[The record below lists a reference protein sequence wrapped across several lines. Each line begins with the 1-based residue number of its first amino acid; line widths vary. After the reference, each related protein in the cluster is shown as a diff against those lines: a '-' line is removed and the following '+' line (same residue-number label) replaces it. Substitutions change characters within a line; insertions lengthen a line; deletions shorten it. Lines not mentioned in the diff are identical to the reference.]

1 MSQNNR
7 LQFSVEESIYFKN
20 GQEVSELL
28 SISLDPDILVQEV
41 NDYVSI
47 RGSLELTGE
56 YNINQEELMGESSSY
71 ASYRQADEVKVRED
85 GTAELLHQ
93 FPVDITI
100 PKNKI
105 SHLNDV
111 FVFIDAFDYQLTE
124 SRLLTIQADLA
135 IEGLLDEEAPQVPV
149 EEPYEFVQ
157 RAEEDYGDVTY
168 EFQVQPEHEEL
179 EVLQSE
185 HREEHEGYEAEPV
198 LQSDRHEEHE
208 RDEAEPVLQSDRHEE
223 HERYEAE
230 PVLQSDH
237 YEEHE
242 GYKAEPV
249 LQSDHY
255 EEHAEYEAEPVLRS
269 DARSELDDE
278 EELDIEPVNVE
289 ETEEAEEASVS
300 VETEESEEQ
309 EEVAIGYRSL
319 PEAQVLEPP
328 FFEPPKLLEEEERQD
343 VFFEVEVRKDPE
355 VAVEEEEVT
364 EYPAFEPPAYHVES
378 MQEEQDDANQIE
390 RLYAREAPQVNE
402 ASKEPEG
409 SDSDVRETS
418 GSENSLYLTKLF
430 AKQEEEDFS
439 RMKICIV
446 QQEDTVDRIC
456 ERYQLNVQQ
465 LLRMNSLSADAE
477 LEEGQILYIPEYQK
491 SNA

>member
-7 LQFSVEESIYFKN
+7 LQFSVEESIYFKS

-56 YNINQEELMGESSSY
+56 YNINQEELLGELSSY
-71 ASYRQADEVKVRED
+71 ASYREADEVKVRED

-124 SRLLTIQADLA
+124 NRLLTIQADLA
-135 IEGLLDEEAPQVPV
+135 IEGLLDEETPQAPV
-149 EEPYEFVQ
+149 EEPYEFVH
-157 RAEEDYGDVTY
+157 RSEEEYGDVTY
-168 EFQVQPEHEEL
+168 DYQLQPEDEEQEEL
-179 EVLQSE
+179 QDYEREIDEDQAVLQ
-185 HREEHEGYEAEPV
+185 HDTRA
-198 LQSDRHEEHE
+198 
-208 RDEAEPVLQSDRHEE
+208 
-223 HERYEAE
+223 
-230 PVLQSDH
+230 
-237 YEEHE
+237 
-242 GYKAEPV
+242 
-249 LQSDHY
+249 
-255 EEHAEYEAEPVLRS
+255 
-269 DARSELDDE
+269 E
-278 EELDIEPVNVE
+278 EEKQEEEIEIELVSREE
-289 ETEEAEEASVS
+289 ETEEL
-300 VETEESEEQ
+300 EESESQ
-309 EEVAIGYRSL
+309 EEVALGYRSL
-319 PEAQVLEPP
+319 PEAQVQEPP
-328 FFEPPKLLEEEERQD
+328 FFEPPKLLEEEKRED
-343 VFFEVEVRKDPE
+343 TFFEVEVRKDPE
-355 VAVEEEEVT
+355 AAEELEETVQP
-364 EYPAFEPPAYHVES
+364 YPVFESPAYHVE
-378 MQEEQDDANQIE
+378 EEQEAQDDTYQLG
-390 RLYAREAPQVNE
+390 RLYEREAPKVYESAQE
-402 ASKEPEG
+402 EEEFEE
-409 SDSDVRETS
+409 DVRETS

-446 QQEDTVDRIC
+446 QQEDTVDHIC

-465 LLRMNSLSADAE
+465 LLRTNSLSVDAE

>member
-7 LQFSVEESIYFKN
+7 LQFSVEESIYFKS

-56 YNINQEELMGESSSY
+56 YNINQEELLGELSSY
-71 ASYRQADEVKVRED
+71 ASYREADEVKVRED

-124 SRLLTIQADLA
+124 NRLLTIQADLA
-135 IEGLLDEEAPQVPV
+135 IEGLLDEKMPQAPVEV
-149 EEPYEFVQ
+149 EEPYEFVH
-157 RAEEDYGDVTY
+157 RPEEEYGDVTY
-168 EFQVQPEHEEL
+168 NYQLQPEHEEQEEL
-179 EVLQSE
+179 QGNEREVYEEQAVLQHDTRAE
-185 HREEHEGYEAEPV
+185 QEEQEEEREEEIEI
-198 LQSDRHEEHE
+198 
-208 RDEAEPVLQSDRHEE
+208 
-223 HERYEAE
+223 
-230 PVLQSDH
+230 
-237 YEEHE
+237 
-242 GYKAEPV
+242 
-249 LQSDHY
+249 
-255 EEHAEYEAEPVLRS
+255 
-269 DARSELDDE
+269 ELVSRE
-278 EELDIEPVNVE
+278 EEG
-289 ETEEAEEASVS
+289 ETEEL
-300 VETEESEEQ
+300 EESEELEETESQ
-309 EEVAIGYRSL
+309 EEVALGYRSL
-319 PEAQVLEPP
+319 PEAQVQEPP
-328 FFEPPKLLEEEERQD
+328 FFEPPKLLEEEKRED
-343 VFFEVEVRKDPE
+343 TFFEVEVRKDPE
-355 VAVEEEEVT
+355 AAEELEETVQPYPIFESPTYHVEEE
-364 EYPAFEPPAYHVES
+364 
-378 MQEEQDDANQIE
+378 QEEQEQDDTNQLG
-390 RLYAREAPQVNE
+390 RLYEREAPKVYESAQE
-402 ASKEPEG
+402 EEEPEY
-409 SDSDVRETS
+409 DERETS

-446 QQEDTVDRIC
+446 QQEDTVDLIC

-465 LLRMNSLSADAE
+465 LLRTNSLSVDAE

>member
-135 IEGLLDEEAPQVPV
+135 IEGLLDEGTPESLV
-149 EEPYEFVQ
+149 EEPYEFVH
-157 RAEEDYGDVTY
+157 RAEEEYGDVTY
-168 EFQVQPEHEEL
+168 EYQA
-179 EVLQSE
+179 QSE
-185 HREEHEGYEAEPV
+185 YEEQEMLPREEHEENAEQHAALQHEARTE
-198 LQSDRHEEHE
+198 QEE
-208 RDEAEPVLQSDRHEE
+208 DEI
-223 HERYEAE
+223 
-230 PVLQSDH
+230 
-237 YEEHE
+237 
-242 GYKAEPV
+242 
-249 LQSDHY
+249 
-255 EEHAEYEAEPVLRS
+255 
-269 DARSELDDE
+269 
-278 EELDIEPVNVE
+278 DIETVMV
-289 ETEEAEEASVS
+289 EEAEE
-300 VETEESEEQ
+300 EEGNEE
-309 EEVAIGYRSL
+309 EEAVALGYRSF
-319 PEAQVLEPP
+319 PEAQVQEPP
-328 FFEPPKLLEEEERQD
+328 FFDPPKLLEEEERD
-343 VFFEVEVRKDPE
+343 ETFFEVEVRKDPE
-355 VAVEEEEVT
+355 AESKEEEEAPA
-364 EYPAFEPPAYHVES
+364 YPAFESPAYQMEQT
-378 MQEEQDDANQIE
+378 QEERDDSYQFE
-390 RLYAREAPQVNE
+390 RLYEREAPKVYESAQE
-402 ASKEPEG
+402 AEEFEH
-409 SDSDVRETS
+409 DQREAS

-446 QQEDTVDRIC
+446 QQEDTIDRIC

-465 LLRMNSLSADAE
+465 LLRTNSLSVDAE

>member
-135 IEGLLDEEAPQVPV
+135 IEGLLDEGTPEPLVG
-149 EEPYEFVQ
+149 EPYEFVH
-157 RAEEDYGDVTY
+157 RAEEEYGDVTY
-168 EFQVQPEHEEL
+168 EYQA
-179 EVLQSE
+179 QSE
-185 HREEHEGYEAEPV
+185 
-198 LQSDRHEEHE
+198 
-208 RDEAEPVLQSDRHEE
+208 
-223 HERYEAE
+223 
-230 PVLQSDH
+230 

-242 GYKAEPV
+242 ENAEQQAA
-249 LQSDHY
+249 LQH
-255 EEHAEYEAEPVLRS
+255 EAR
-269 DARSELDDE
+269 
-278 EELDIEPVNVE
+278 
-289 ETEEAEEASVS
+289 T
-300 VETEESEEQ
+300 EQ
-309 EEVAIGYRSL
+309 EEDEIDIKTVMVEEEEEEYEEEEAVALGYRSF
-319 PEAQVLEPP
+319 PEAQVQEPP
-328 FFEPPKLLEEEERQD
+328 FFDPPKLLEEEERD
-343 VFFEVEVRKDPE
+343 DTFFEVEVRKDPDAE
-355 VAVEEEEVT
+355 SKEEEEPPA
-364 EYPAFEPPAYHVES
+364 YPAFESPAYQMEQT
-378 MQEEQDDANQIE
+378 QEERDDSYQFE
-390 RLYAREAPQVNE
+390 RLYEREAPKVYESAQE
-402 ASKEPEG
+402 AEEFEH
-409 SDSDVRETS
+409 DQREAS

-465 LLRMNSLSADAE
+465 LLRTNSLSVDAE

>member
-7 LQFSVEESIYFKN
+7 LQFSVEESIYFKS

-56 YNINQEELMGESSSY
+56 YNINQEELLGELSSY
-71 ASYRQADEVKVRED
+71 ASYREADEVKVRED

-124 SRLLTIQADLA
+124 NRLLTIQADLA
-135 IEGLLDEEAPQVPV
+135 IEGLLDEELPQAPV
-149 EEPYEFVQ
+149 EEPYEFVH
-157 RAEEDYGDVTY
+157 RPEEEYGDVTY
-168 EFQVQPEHEEL
+168 DYQLQPEHEEQEDL
-179 EVLQSE
+179 QDNEREIYDDQAVLQHETRAEQEEQEEEIEIELVS
-185 HREEHEGYEAEPV
+185 REEEGET
-198 LQSDRHEEHE
+198 
-208 RDEAEPVLQSDRHEE
+208 
-223 HERYEAE
+223 
-230 PVLQSDH
+230 
-237 YEEHE
+237 
-242 GYKAEPV
+242 
-249 LQSDHY
+249 
-255 EEHAEYEAEPVLRS
+255 
-269 DARSELDDE
+269 
-278 EELDIEPVNVE
+278 EELEELEEPE
-289 ETEEAEEASVS
+289 ETEEP
-300 VETEESEEQ
+300 ESQ
-309 EEVAIGYRSL
+309 EEVALGYRSL
-319 PEAQVLEPP
+319 PEAQVQEPA
-328 FFEPPKLLEEEERQD
+328 FFEPPKLLEEEKRED
-343 VFFEVEVRKDPE
+343 TFFEVEVRKDPE
-355 VAVEEEEVT
+355 AAEEEEETVQP
-364 EYPAFEPPAYHVES
+364 YPIFESPAYHVEEEEERKA
-378 MQEEQDDANQIE
+378 QEDTYQLG
-390 RLYAREAPQVNE
+390 RLYEREAPKVYESAQE
-402 ASKEPEG
+402 EEEPEY
-409 SDSDVRETS
+409 DERETS

-456 ERYQLNVQQ
+456 ERYQLSVQQ
-465 LLRMNSLSADAE
+465 LLRTNSLSVDAE

>member
-7 LQFSVEESIYFKN
+7 LQFSVEESIYFKS

-56 YNINQEELMGESSSY
+56 YNINQEELLGELSSFPT
-71 ASYRQADEVKVRED
+71 YREADEVKVRED

-124 SRLLTIQADLA
+124 NRLLTIQADLA
-135 IEGLLDEEAPQVPV
+135 IEGLLDEETPQAPV
-149 EEPYEFVQ
+149 EEPYEFVH
-157 RAEEDYGDVTY
+157 RPEEDYGDMAY
-168 EFQVQPEHEEL
+168 DYQLQPEQEEQ
-179 EVLQSE
+179 EDLQGE
-185 HREEHEGYEAEPV
+185 ERE
-198 LQSDRHEEHE
+198 
-208 RDEAEPVLQSDRHEE
+208 
-223 HERYEAE
+223 
-230 PVLQSDH
+230 
-237 YEEHE
+237 
-242 GYKAEPV
+242 
-249 LQSDHY
+249 
-255 EEHAEYEAEPVLRS
+255 
-269 DARSELDDE
+269 DDE
-278 EELDIEPVNVE
+278 KQPVFQHDTRAEQEEQEDQEEEEEEIEIELVNREVE
-289 ETEEAEEASVS
+289 EVSEEPEG
-300 VETEESEEQ
+300 SEEQ
-309 EEVAIGYRSL
+309 EEAEQPNNQEEAVALGYRSI
-319 PEAQVLEPP
+319 PEAHVQEPP
-328 FFEPPKLLEEEERQD
+328 FFEPPKLLEEEEREET
-343 VFFEVEVRKDPE
+343 FFEVEVRKDPE
-355 VAVEEEEVT
+355 AAEEQEETVQS
-364 EYPAFEPPAYHVES
+364 YPAFESPAYQVEPE
-378 MQEEQDDANQIE
+378 QEEQDDEYQLG
-390 RLYAREAPQVNE
+390 RLYEREAPKIYESAQE
-402 ASKEPEG
+402 EEELEE
-409 SDSDVRETS
+409 DVRETS

-465 LLRMNSLSADAE
+465 LLRTNSLSIDAE

>member
-56 YNINQEELMGESSSY
+56 YNINQEERLGESSSY

-105 SHLNDV
+105 NHLNDV

-135 IEGLLDEEAPQVPV
+135 IEGLLDEETPQVPV
-149 EEPYEFVQ
+149 EEPYEFVH
-157 RAEEDYGDVTY
+157 RTEEEYGDVTY
-168 EFQVQPEHEEL
+168 EYQAQPEHEEQ
-179 EVLQSE
+179 EELQ
-185 HREEHEGYEAEPV
+185 
-198 LQSDRHEEHE
+198 DNE
-208 RDEAEPVLQSDRHEE
+208 RQD
-223 HERYEAE
+223 
-230 PVLQSDH
+230 
-237 YEEHE
+237 YEEQ
-242 GYKAEPV
+242 AA
-249 LQSDHY
+249 LQID
-255 EEHAEYEAEPVLRS
+255 
-269 DARSELDDE
+269 DARTEQEDDE
-278 EELDIEPVNVE
+278 EMEELKEPEDQE
-289 ETEEAEEASVS
+289 ETMAL
-300 VETEESEEQ
+300 
-309 EEVAIGYRSL
+309 GYRSF
-319 PEAQVLEPP
+319 PEAQVQEPP
-328 FFEPPKLLEEEERQD
+328 FFEPPKLLEEEERD
-343 VFFEVEVRKDPE
+343 EAFFEVEVRKDPE
-355 VAVEEEEVT
+355 AAEEQEETVPA
-364 EYPAFEPPAYHVES
+364 YPAFEPPAYHMEPV
-378 MQEEQDDANQIE
+378 QEERDDTYQIE
-390 RLYAREAPQVNE
+390 RLYEREAPKVYESAQE
-402 ASKEPEG
+402 AEEPEN
-409 SDSDVRETS
+409 DVRETS

-465 LLRMNSLSADAE
+465 LLRTNSLSVDAE

>member
-7 LQFSVEESIYFKN
+7 LQFSVEESIYFKS

-56 YNINQEELMGESSSY
+56 YNINQEELLGELSSFPT
-71 ASYRQADEVKVRED
+71 YREADEVKVRED

-124 SRLLTIQADLA
+124 NRLLTIQADLA
-135 IEGLLDEEAPQVPV
+135 IEGLLDEETPQAPV
-149 EEPYEFVQ
+149 EEPYEFVH
-157 RAEEDYGDVTY
+157 RPEEDYGDMAY
-168 EFQVQPEHEEL
+168 DYQLQPEQEEQ
-179 EVLQSE
+179 EDLQGE
-185 HREEHEGYEAEPV
+185 ERE
-198 LQSDRHEEHE
+198 
-208 RDEAEPVLQSDRHEE
+208 
-223 HERYEAE
+223 
-230 PVLQSDH
+230 
-237 YEEHE
+237 
-242 GYKAEPV
+242 
-249 LQSDHY
+249 
-255 EEHAEYEAEPVLRS
+255 
-269 DARSELDDE
+269 DDE
-278 EELDIEPVNVE
+278 KQPVFQHDTRAEQEEQEDQEEEEEEIEIELVNREVE
-289 ETEEAEEASVS
+289 EVSEEP
-300 VETEESEEQ
+300 EESEEQ
-309 EEVAIGYRSL
+309 EEAEQPNNQEEAVALGYRSI
-319 PEAQVLEPP
+319 PEAHVQEPP
-328 FFEPPKLLEEEERQD
+328 FFEPPKLLEEEERED
-343 VFFEVEVRKDPE
+343 TFFEVEVRKDPE
-355 VAVEEEEVT
+355 AAEEQEETVQS
-364 EYPAFEPPAYHVES
+364 YPAFESPAYQVEPE
-378 MQEEQDDANQIE
+378 QEEQDDEYQLG
-390 RLYAREAPQVNE
+390 LYEREAPKIYESAQEEEVLE
-402 ASKEPEG
+402 E
-409 SDSDVRETS
+409 DVRETS

-465 LLRMNSLSADAE
+465 LLRTNSLSIDAE

>member
-7 LQFSVEESIYFKN
+7 LQFSVEESIYFKS

-56 YNINQEELMGESSSY
+56 YNINQEELLGELSSY
-71 ASYRQADEVKVRED
+71 ASYREADEVKVRED

-124 SRLLTIQADLA
+124 NRLLTIQADLA
-135 IEGLLDEEAPQVPV
+135 IEGLLDEETPQVSV
-149 EEPYEFVQ
+149 EEPYEFVH
-157 RAEEDYGDVTY
+157 RSEEEYGNVTY
-168 EFQVQPEHEEL
+168 DYQLQPEDQEQ
-179 EVLQSE
+179 EVLQDYA
-185 HREEHEGYEAEPV
+185 REIDDDQAI
-198 LQSDRHEEHE
+198 LQHDMR
-208 RDEAEPVLQSDRHEE
+208 P
-223 HERYEAE
+223 
-230 PVLQSDH
+230 
-237 YEEHE
+237 
-242 GYKAEPV
+242 
-249 LQSDHY
+249 
-255 EEHAEYEAEPVLRS
+255 
-269 DARSELDDE
+269 E
-278 EELDIEPVNVE
+278 EEKQEEEIEIELVSREE
-289 ETEEAEEASVS
+289 ETEELE
-300 VETEESEEQ
+300 ETESQ
-309 EEVAIGYRSL
+309 EEVALGYRSL
-319 PEAQVLEPP
+319 PDTQVQEPP
-328 FFEPPKLLEEEERQD
+328 FFEPPKLLEEEKRED
-343 VFFEVEVRKDPE
+343 TFFEVEVRKDPE
-355 VAVEEEEVT
+355 AVEEQEETVQP
-364 EYPAFEPPAYHVES
+364 YPVFESPAYHVEEE
-378 MQEEQDDANQIE
+378 QEETYQLG
-390 RLYAREAPQVNE
+390 RLYEREAPKVYELAQEEE
-402 ASKEPEG
+402 AFEE
-409 SDSDVRETS
+409 DLRETS

-465 LLRMNSLSADAE
+465 LLRTNSLSMDAE

>member
-7 LQFSVEESIYFKN
+7 LQFSVEESIYFKS

-56 YNINQEELMGESSSY
+56 YNINQEELLGELSSY
-71 ASYRQADEVKVRED
+71 ASYREADEVKVRED

-124 SRLLTIQADLA
+124 NRLLTIQADLA
-135 IEGLLDEEAPQVPV
+135 IEGLLDEEMPQEPV
-149 EEPYEFVQ
+149 EEPYEFVH
-157 RAEEDYGDVTY
+157 RSEEEYGDVTY
-168 EFQVQPEHEEL
+168 DYQLQPEDEEQEEL
-179 EVLQSE
+179 QDYEREIDEDQAVLQ
-185 HREEHEGYEAEPV
+185 HDTRA
-198 LQSDRHEEHE
+198 
-208 RDEAEPVLQSDRHEE
+208 
-223 HERYEAE
+223 
-230 PVLQSDH
+230 
-237 YEEHE
+237 
-242 GYKAEPV
+242 
-249 LQSDHY
+249 
-255 EEHAEYEAEPVLRS
+255 
-269 DARSELDDE
+269 E
-278 EELDIEPVNVE
+278 EEKQEEEIEIELVSREE
-289 ETEEAEEASVS
+289 ETEEL
-300 VETEESEEQ
+300 EESESQ
-309 EEVAIGYRSL
+309 EEVALGYRSL
-319 PEAQVLEPP
+319 PEAQVQEPP
-328 FFEPPKLLEEEERQD
+328 FFEPPKLLEEEKRED
-343 VFFEVEVRKDPE
+343 TFFEVEVRKDPE
-355 VAVEEEEVT
+355 AAEELEETVQP
-364 EYPAFEPPAYHVES
+364 YPVFESPAYHVE
-378 MQEEQDDANQIE
+378 EEQEAQDDTYQLG
-390 RLYAREAPQVNE
+390 RLYEREAPKVYESAQE
-402 ASKEPEG
+402 EEEFEE
-409 SDSDVRETS
+409 DVRETS

-465 LLRMNSLSADAE
+465 LLRTNSLSVDAE

>member
-7 LQFSVEESIYFKN
+7 LQFSVEESIYFKS

-56 YNINQEELMGESSSY
+56 YNINQEELLGELSSY
-71 ASYRQADEVKVRED
+71 ASYREADEVKVRED

-124 SRLLTIQADLA
+124 NRLLTIQADLA
-135 IEGLLDEEAPQVPV
+135 IEGLLDEETPQAPV
-149 EEPYEFVQ
+149 EEPYEFVHRSEEEYGDMTYDYQ
-157 RAEEDYGDVTY
+157 LQPEDEEQEEELQDDEREIDEEQTVFQHDTRAEE
-168 EFQVQPEHEEL
+168 EKQEEEIEIEL
-179 EVLQSE
+179 VS
-185 HREEHEGYEAEPV
+185 REEETAE
-198 LQSDRHEEHE
+198 L
-208 RDEAEPVLQSDRHEE
+208 
-223 HERYEAE
+223 
-230 PVLQSDH
+230 
-237 YEEHE
+237 
-242 GYKAEPV
+242 
-249 LQSDHY
+249 
-255 EEHAEYEAEPVLRS
+255 
-269 DARSELDDE
+269 
-278 EELDIEPVNVE
+278 
-289 ETEEAEEASVS
+289 
-300 VETEESEEQ
+300 EESEEREETESQ
-309 EEVAIGYRSL
+309 EEVALGYRSL
-319 PEAQVLEPP
+319 PEAQVQEPP
-328 FFEPPKLLEEEERQD
+328 FFEPPKLLDEEERED
-343 VFFEVEVRKDPE
+343 TFFEVEVRKDPE
-355 VAVEEEEVT
+355 IAEEQEETVQP
-364 EYPAFEPPAYHVES
+364 YPVFESPAYHVEEE
-378 MQEEQDDANQIE
+378 EEQVAQDDTYQLG
-390 RLYAREAPQVNE
+390 RLYEREAPKVYESAQEEE
-402 ASKEPEG
+402 AFEE
-409 SDSDVRETS
+409 DVRETS

-465 LLRMNSLSADAE
+465 LLRTNSLSVDAE

>member
-7 LQFSVEESIYFKN
+7 LQFSVEESIYFKS

-56 YNINQEELMGESSSY
+56 YNINQEELLGELSSY
-71 ASYRQADEVKVRED
+71 ASYREADEVKVRED

-124 SRLLTIQADLA
+124 NRLLTIQADLA
-135 IEGLLDEEAPQVPV
+135 IEGLLDEEMPQAPV
-149 EEPYEFVQ
+149 EEPYEFVH
-157 RAEEDYGDVTY
+157 RSEEEYGDVTY
-168 EFQVQPEHEEL
+168 DYQLQPEDEEQEEL
-179 EVLQSE
+179 QDYEREIDEDQAVLQ
-185 HREEHEGYEAEPV
+185 HDTRA
-198 LQSDRHEEHE
+198 
-208 RDEAEPVLQSDRHEE
+208 
-223 HERYEAE
+223 
-230 PVLQSDH
+230 
-237 YEEHE
+237 
-242 GYKAEPV
+242 
-249 LQSDHY
+249 
-255 EEHAEYEAEPVLRS
+255 
-269 DARSELDDE
+269 E
-278 EELDIEPVNVE
+278 EEKQEEEIEIELVSREE
-289 ETEEAEEASVS
+289 ETEELEERE
-300 VETEESEEQ
+300 ETESQ
-309 EEVAIGYRSL
+309 EEVTLGYRSL
-319 PEAQVLEPP
+319 PEAQVQEPP
-328 FFEPPKLLEEEERQD
+328 FFEPPKLLEEEKRED
-343 VFFEVEVRKDPE
+343 TFFEVEVRKDPE
-355 VAVEEEEVT
+355 AAEELEETVQP
-364 EYPAFEPPAYHVES
+364 YPVFESPAYHVE
-378 MQEEQDDANQIE
+378 EEQEAQDDTYQLG
-390 RLYAREAPQVNE
+390 RLYEREAPKVYESAQE
-402 ASKEPEG
+402 EEEFEE
-409 SDSDVRETS
+409 DVRETS

-465 LLRMNSLSADAE
+465 LLRTNSLSVDAE

>member
-135 IEGLLDEEAPQVPV
+135 IEGLLDEGTPEPLV
-149 EEPYEFVQ
+149 EEPYEFVH
-157 RAEEDYGDVTY
+157 RAEEEYGDVTY
-168 EFQVQPEHEEL
+168 EYQAQPEYEEQEML
-179 EVLQSE
+179 P
-185 HREEHEGYEAEPV
+185 REEHEENAEQQAALQHEARTE
-198 LQSDRHEEHE
+198 QEEGE
-208 RDEAEPVLQSDRHEE
+208 I
-223 HERYEAE
+223 
-230 PVLQSDH
+230 
-237 YEEHE
+237 
-242 GYKAEPV
+242 
-249 LQSDHY
+249 
-255 EEHAEYEAEPVLRS
+255 
-269 DARSELDDE
+269 
-278 EELDIEPVNVE
+278 DIETVMV
-289 ETEEAEEASVS
+289 EEAEE
-300 VETEESEEQ
+300 EEEYEE
-309 EEVAIGYRSL
+309 EEAVALGYRSF
-319 PEAQVLEPP
+319 PEAQVQEPP
-328 FFEPPKLLEEEERQD
+328 FFDPPKLLEEEERD
-343 VFFEVEVRKDPE
+343 DTFFEVEVRKDPE
-355 VAVEEEEVT
+355 AESKEEEPPA
-364 EYPAFEPPAYHVES
+364 YPAFESPTYQMEQT
-378 MQEEQDDANQIE
+378 QEERDDSYQFE
-390 RLYAREAPQVNE
+390 RLYEREAPKVYESAQE
-402 ASKEPEG
+402 AEEFEH
-409 SDSDVRETS
+409 DQREAS

-465 LLRMNSLSADAE
+465 LLRTNSLSVDAE

>member
-7 LQFSVEESIYFKN
+7 LQFSVEESIYFKS

-56 YNINQEELMGESSSY
+56 YNINQEELLGELSSFPT
-71 ASYRQADEVKVRED
+71 YREADEVKVRED

-124 SRLLTIQADLA
+124 NRLLTIQADLA
-135 IEGLLDEEAPQVPV
+135 IEGLLNEETSQAPV
-149 EEPYEFVQ
+149 EEPYEFVH
-157 RAEEDYGDVTY
+157 RPEEDYGDMAY
-168 EFQVQPEHEEL
+168 DYQLQPEQEEQK
-179 EVLQSE
+179 ELQG
-185 HREEHEGYEAEPV
+185 EEHE
-198 LQSDRHEEHE
+198 
-208 RDEAEPVLQSDRHEE
+208 
-223 HERYEAE
+223 
-230 PVLQSDH
+230 
-237 YEEHE
+237 
-242 GYKAEPV
+242 
-249 LQSDHY
+249 
-255 EEHAEYEAEPVLRS
+255 
-269 DARSELDDE
+269 DDE
-278 EELDIEPVNVE
+278 KQPVFQHDTRAEQEEQEDQEEEEEEIEIELVNREVE
-289 ETEEAEEASVS
+289 EVSEEP
-300 VETEESEEQ
+300 EESEEQ
-309 EEVAIGYRSL
+309 EEPEQPNNQEEAMALGYRSI
-319 PEAQVLEPP
+319 PEAHVQEPP
-328 FFEPPKLLEEEERQD
+328 FFEPPKLLEEEERED
-343 VFFEVEVRKDPE
+343 TFFEVEVRKDPE
-355 VAVEEEEVT
+355 AAEEQEEMVQS
-364 EYPAFEPPAYHVES
+364 YPAFEAPAYQVES
-378 MQEEQDDANQIE
+378 EQEEQDDEYQLG
-390 RLYAREAPQVNE
+390 RLYEREAPKIYESAQE
-402 ASKEPEG
+402 EEELEE
-409 SDSDVRETS
+409 DVRETS

-465 LLRMNSLSADAE
+465 LLRTNSLSIDAE

>member
-56 YNINQEELMGESSSY
+56 YNINQEGLMGESSSY

-135 IEGLLDEEAPQVPV
+135 IEGLLDEGTPEPLV
-149 EEPYEFVQ
+149 EGPYEFVH
-157 RAEEDYGDVTY
+157 RAEEEYGDVTY
-168 EFQVQPEHEEL
+168 EYQAQPEYEEQEML
-179 EVLQSE
+179 P
-185 HREEHEGYEAEPV
+185 REEHEENAEQQAALQHEARTE
-198 LQSDRHEEHE
+198 QEE
-208 RDEAEPVLQSDRHEE
+208 DEI
-223 HERYEAE
+223 
-230 PVLQSDH
+230 
-237 YEEHE
+237 
-242 GYKAEPV
+242 
-249 LQSDHY
+249 
-255 EEHAEYEAEPVLRS
+255 
-269 DARSELDDE
+269 
-278 EELDIEPVNVE
+278 DIETVMVE
-289 ETEEAEEASVS
+289 ETEEEEEYEEEEA
-300 VETEESEEQ
+300 
-309 EEVAIGYRSL
+309 VALGYRSF
-319 PEAQVLEPP
+319 PEAQVQEPP
-328 FFEPPKLLEEEERQD
+328 FFDPPKLLEEEERD
-343 VFFEVEVRKDPE
+343 DTFFEVEVRKAPE
-355 VAVEEEEVT
+355 AESKEEEE
-364 EYPAFEPPAYHVES
+364 EPPAYPAFESPTYQMEQT
-378 MQEEQDDANQIE
+378 QEERDDSYQFE
-390 RLYAREAPQVNE
+390 RLYEREAPKVYESAQETEEFEHDQRE
-402 ASKEPEG
+402 A
-409 SDSDVRETS
+409 S

-465 LLRMNSLSADAE
+465 LLRTNSLSVDAE

>member
-135 IEGLLDEEAPQVPV
+135 IEGLLDEGTPESLV
-149 EEPYEFVQ
+149 EEPYEFVH
-157 RAEEDYGDVTY
+157 RAEEEYGDVTY
-168 EFQVQPEHEEL
+168 EYQA
-179 EVLQSE
+179 QSE
-185 HREEHEGYEAEPV
+185 
-198 LQSDRHEEHE
+198 
-208 RDEAEPVLQSDRHEE
+208 
-223 HERYEAE
+223 
-230 PVLQSDH
+230 

-242 GYKAEPV
+242 ENAEQHAA
-249 LQSDHY
+249 LQHEARTEQ
-255 EEHAEYEAEPVLRS
+255 EE
-269 DARSELDDE
+269 DE
-278 EELDIEPVNVE
+278 IDIETVMV
-289 ETEEAEEASVS
+289 EEAEE
-300 VETEESEEQ
+300 EEGNEE
-309 EEVAIGYRSL
+309 EEAVALGYRSF
-319 PEAQVLEPP
+319 PEAQVQEPP
-328 FFEPPKLLEEEERQD
+328 FFDPPKLLEEEERD
-343 VFFEVEVRKDPE
+343 DTFFEVEVRKDPE
-355 VAVEEEEVT
+355 AESKEEEEPPA
-364 EYPAFEPPAYHVES
+364 YPAFESPAYQMEQT
-378 MQEEQDDANQIE
+378 QEERDDSYQFE
-390 RLYAREAPQVNE
+390 RLYEREAPKVYESAQE
-402 ASKEPEG
+402 AEEFEH
-409 SDSDVRETS
+409 DQREAS

-465 LLRMNSLSADAE
+465 LLRTNSLSVDAE

>member
-7 LQFSVEESIYFKN
+7 LQFSVEESIYFKS

-56 YNINQEELMGESSSY
+56 YNINQEELLGELSSFPT
-71 ASYRQADEVKVRED
+71 YREADEVKVRED

-124 SRLLTIQADLA
+124 NRLLTIQADLA
-135 IEGLLDEEAPQVPV
+135 IEGLLDEETPPAPV
-149 EEPYEFVQ
+149 EEPYEFVH
-157 RAEEDYGDVTY
+157 RSEVDYGDMVYDYQLQPEQEEY
-168 EFQVQPEHEEL
+168 EELQGEERENEESEPVFQHDTRAEQEEQAVQEEEEEIEIELVREVEEAPEELEELEEHEEPD
-179 EVLQSE
+179 Q
-185 HREEHEGYEAEPV
+185 PIN
-198 LQSDRHEEHE
+198 Q
-208 RDEAEPVLQSDRHEE
+208 
-223 HERYEAE
+223 
-230 PVLQSDH
+230 
-237 YEEHE
+237 
-242 GYKAEPV
+242 
-249 LQSDHY
+249 
-255 EEHAEYEAEPVLRS
+255 
-269 DARSELDDE
+269 
-278 EELDIEPVNVE
+278 
-289 ETEEAEEASVS
+289 EEAVAS
-300 VETEESEEQ
+300 
-309 EEVAIGYRSL
+309 GYRSI
-319 PEAQVLEPP
+319 PEAQVQEPP
-328 FFEPPKLLEEEERQD
+328 FFEPPKLLEEEERED
-343 VFFEVEVRKDPE
+343 TFFEVEVRKDSD
-355 VAVEEEEVT
+355 AAEEQEETVQS
-364 EYPAFEPPAYHVES
+364 YPAFESPAYQVEPE
-378 MQEEQDDANQIE
+378 QEAHDDEYQLG
-390 RLYAREAPQVNE
+390 RLYEREAPKIYESAQE
-402 ASKEPEG
+402 EEELEE
-409 SDSDVRETS
+409 DVRETS

-465 LLRMNSLSADAE
+465 LLRTNSLSIDAE

>member
-135 IEGLLDEEAPQVPV
+135 IEGLLDEGTPEPLV
-149 EEPYEFVQ
+149 EEPYEFVH
-157 RAEEDYGDVTY
+157 RAEEEYGDVTY
-168 EFQVQPEHEEL
+168 EYQAQPEYEEQVML
-179 EVLQSE
+179 P
-185 HREEHEGYEAEPV
+185 REEHEENAEQQAALQHEARTE
-198 LQSDRHEEHE
+198 QEE
-208 RDEAEPVLQSDRHEE
+208 DEI
-223 HERYEAE
+223 
-230 PVLQSDH
+230 
-237 YEEHE
+237 
-242 GYKAEPV
+242 
-249 LQSDHY
+249 
-255 EEHAEYEAEPVLRS
+255 
-269 DARSELDDE
+269 
-278 EELDIEPVNVE
+278 DIETVMV
-289 ETEEAEEASVS
+289 EEAEE
-300 VETEESEEQ
+300 EEEYEE
-309 EEVAIGYRSL
+309 EEAVALGYRSF
-319 PEAQVLEPP
+319 PEAQVQEPP
-328 FFEPPKLLEEEERQD
+328 FFDPPKLLEEEERD
-343 VFFEVEVRKDPE
+343 DTFFEVEVRKDPE
-355 VAVEEEEVT
+355 AESKEEEEPPV
-364 EYPAFEPPAYHVES
+364 YPAFESPTYQMEQT
-378 MQEEQDDANQIE
+378 QEERDDSYQFE
-390 RLYAREAPQVNE
+390 RLYEREAPKVYESAQE
-402 ASKEPEG
+402 AEEFEH
-409 SDSDVRETS
+409 DQREAS

-465 LLRMNSLSADAE
+465 LLRTNSLSVDAE

>member
-7 LQFSVEESIYFKN
+7 LQFSVEETIYFKN

-56 YNINQEELMGESSSY
+56 YNINQEEQLGESSSY
-71 ASYRQADEVKVRED
+71 ASYRQADEVRVRED
-85 GTAELLHQ
+85 GIAELLHQ

-100 PKNKI
+100 PRNKI

-111 FVFIDAFDYQLTE
+111 FVFIDAFDYELTE

-135 IEGLLDEEAPQVPV
+135 IEGLLDEETTQEPR
-149 EEPYEFVQ
+149 EESYESVHHT
-157 RAEEDYGDVTY
+157 EEGYGDVTY
-168 EFQVQPEHEEL
+168 EYQAQPEYEEQEEL
-179 EVLQSE
+179 TGDE
-185 HREEHEGYEAEPV
+185 REE
-198 LQSDRHEEHE
+198 
-208 RDEAEPVLQSDRHEE
+208 
-223 HERYEAE
+223 
-230 PVLQSDH
+230 
-237 YEEHE
+237 YEEDE
-242 GYKAEPV
+242 EQAE
-249 LQSDHY
+249 LQYD
-255 EEHAEYEAEPVLRS
+255 V
-269 DARSELDDE
+269 RSEQEDE
-278 EELDIEPVNVE
+278 EEIEIEPVNME
-289 ETEEAEEASVS
+289 KAEEI
-300 VETEESEEQ
+300 EESEDR
-309 EEVAIGYRSL
+309 EETVAFGYRSL
-319 PEAQVLEPP
+319 AEAEVQEPP
-328 FFEPPKLLEEEERQD
+328 FFEPPKLLEEEERD
-343 VFFEVEVRKDPE
+343 DTFFEVEVRKDPE
-355 VAVEEEEVT
+355 AAGEQEETVPEF
-364 EYPAFEPPAYHVES
+364 PAFEPPAYHVES
-378 MQEEQDDANQIE
+378 MQDERDDSYQIE
-390 RLYAREAPQVNE
+390 RLYEREAPQVYE
-402 ASKEPEG
+402 ASREADVPEHDVKE
-409 SDSDVRETS
+409 RS

-465 LLRMNSLSADAE
+465 LLRTNSLSVDAE

>member
-135 IEGLLDEEAPQVPV
+135 IEGLLDEGTPEPLV
-149 EEPYEFVQ
+149 EEPYEFVH
-157 RAEEDYGDVTY
+157 RAEEEYGDVTY
-168 EFQVQPEHEEL
+168 EYQAQPEYEEHEML
-179 EVLQSE
+179 P
-185 HREEHEGYEAEPV
+185 REEHEENAEQQAA
-198 LQSDRHEEHE
+198 LQHEVRTEQE
-208 RDEAEPVLQSDRHEE
+208 EDEI
-223 HERYEAE
+223 
-230 PVLQSDH
+230 
-237 YEEHE
+237 
-242 GYKAEPV
+242 
-249 LQSDHY
+249 
-255 EEHAEYEAEPVLRS
+255 
-269 DARSELDDE
+269 
-278 EELDIEPVNVE
+278 DIETVMVE
-289 ETEEAEEASVS
+289 ETEEEEENEEEEA
-300 VETEESEEQ
+300 
-309 EEVAIGYRSL
+309 VALGYRFF
-319 PEAQVLEPP
+319 PEAQVQEPP
-328 FFEPPKLLEEEERQD
+328 FFDPPKLLEEEERD
-343 VFFEVEVRKDPE
+343 DTFFEVEVRKDPE
-355 VAVEEEEVT
+355 AESKEEEEAPA
-364 EYPAFEPPAYHVES
+364 YPAFESPAYQMEQT
-378 MQEEQDDANQIE
+378 QEERDDSYQFE
-390 RLYAREAPQVNE
+390 RLYEREAPKVYESAQE
-402 ASKEPEG
+402 AEEFEH
-409 SDSDVRETS
+409 DQREAS

-465 LLRMNSLSADAE
+465 LLRTNSLSVDAE

>member
-135 IEGLLDEEAPQVPV
+135 IEGLLDEGTPEPLV
-149 EEPYEFVQ
+149 EGPYEFVH
-157 RAEEDYGDVTY
+157 RAEEEYGDVTY
-168 EFQVQPEHEEL
+168 EYQAQPEYEEQEMLPREDHEENA
-179 EVLQSE
+179 EQQAVLQHE
-185 HREEHEGYEAEPV
+185 ARTEQEE
-198 LQSDRHEEHE
+198 
-208 RDEAEPVLQSDRHEE
+208 DEI
-223 HERYEAE
+223 
-230 PVLQSDH
+230 
-237 YEEHE
+237 
-242 GYKAEPV
+242 
-249 LQSDHY
+249 
-255 EEHAEYEAEPVLRS
+255 
-269 DARSELDDE
+269 
-278 EELDIEPVNVE
+278 DIETVMVE
-289 ETEEAEEASVS
+289 ETEEEEENEEEEA
-300 VETEESEEQ
+300 
-309 EEVAIGYRSL
+309 VALGYRSF
-319 PEAQVLEPP
+319 PEAQVQEPP
-328 FFEPPKLLEEEERQD
+328 FFDPPKLLEEEERD
-343 VFFEVEVRKDPE
+343 DTFFEVEVRKDPE
-355 VAVEEEEVT
+355 AESKEEEEPPA
-364 EYPAFEPPAYHVES
+364 YPAFESPTYQMEQT
-378 MQEEQDDANQIE
+378 QEERDDSYQFE
-390 RLYAREAPQVNE
+390 RLYEREAPKVYESAQETEEFEHDQRE
-402 ASKEPEG
+402 A
-409 SDSDVRETS
+409 S

-465 LLRMNSLSADAE
+465 LLRTNSLSVDAE

>member
-7 LQFSVEESIYFKN
+7 LQFSVEESIYFKS

-56 YNINQEELMGESSSY
+56 YNINQEELLGELSSY
-71 ASYRQADEVKVRED
+71 ASYREADEVKVRED

-124 SRLLTIQADLA
+124 NRLLTIQADLA
-135 IEGLLDEEAPQVPV
+135 IEGLLDEETPQAPV
-149 EEPYEFVQ
+149 EEPYEFVHRSEEEYGDMTYDYQ
-157 RAEEDYGDVTY
+157 LQPEEEELEELQDNEREIDEDQAILQHDTRAEE
-168 EFQVQPEHEEL
+168 EKQEEGI
-179 EVLQSE
+179 EI
-185 HREEHEGYEAEPV
+185 
-198 LQSDRHEEHE
+198 
-208 RDEAEPVLQSDRHEE
+208 
-223 HERYEAE
+223 
-230 PVLQSDH
+230 
-237 YEEHE
+237 
-242 GYKAEPV
+242 
-249 LQSDHY
+249 
-255 EEHAEYEAEPVLRS
+255 
-269 DARSELDDE
+269 ELVSGE
-278 EELDIEPVNVE
+278 EEVETE
-289 ETEEAEEASVS
+289 ETEE
-300 VETEESEEQ
+300 TEDLNESEEREEMESQ
-309 EEVAIGYRSL
+309 EEVALGYRSL
-319 PEAQVLEPP
+319 PEAQVQEPP
-328 FFEPPKLLEEEERQD
+328 FFEPPKLLDEEERED
-343 VFFEVEVRKDPE
+343 TLFEVEVRKDPE
-355 VAVEEEEVT
+355 IGEEQEET
-364 EYPAFEPPAYHVES
+364 AQPYPVFESPAYHVEEE
-378 MQEEQDDANQIE
+378 EEQVAQDDTYQLG
-390 RLYAREAPQVNE
+390 RLYEREAPKIYESAQEEE
-402 ASKEPEG
+402 AFEE
-409 SDSDVRETS
+409 DVRETS

-465 LLRMNSLSADAE
+465 LLRTNSLSVDAE

>member
-135 IEGLLDEEAPQVPV
+135 IEGLLDEGTPEPLV
-149 EEPYEFVQ
+149 EEPYEFVH
-157 RAEEDYGDVTY
+157 RAEEEYGDVTY
-168 EFQVQPEHEEL
+168 EYQAQPEYEEQEML
-179 EVLQSE
+179 P
-185 HREEHEGYEAEPV
+185 REEHEENAEQQAALQHEARTE
-198 LQSDRHEEHE
+198 QEE
-208 RDEAEPVLQSDRHEE
+208 DEI
-223 HERYEAE
+223 
-230 PVLQSDH
+230 
-237 YEEHE
+237 
-242 GYKAEPV
+242 
-249 LQSDHY
+249 
-255 EEHAEYEAEPVLRS
+255 
-269 DARSELDDE
+269 
-278 EELDIEPVNVE
+278 DIETVMV
-289 ETEEAEEASVS
+289 EEAEE
-300 VETEESEEQ
+300 EEEYEE
-309 EEVAIGYRSL
+309 EEAVALGYRSF
-319 PEAQVLEPP
+319 PEAQVQEPP
-328 FFEPPKLLEEEERQD
+328 FFDPPKLLEEEERD
-343 VFFEVEVRKDPE
+343 DTFFEVEVRKDPE
-355 VAVEEEEVT
+355 AESKEEEEPPA
-364 EYPAFEPPAYHVES
+364 YPAFESPTYQMEQT
-378 MQEEQDDANQIE
+378 QEERDDSYQFE
-390 RLYAREAPQVNE
+390 RLYEREAPKVYESAQE
-402 ASKEPEG
+402 AEEFEH
-409 SDSDVRETS
+409 DQREAS

-465 LLRMNSLSADAE
+465 LLRTNSLSVDAE

>member
-56 YNINQEELMGESSSY
+56 YNINQEELMGEFSSY

-135 IEGLLDEEAPQVPV
+135 IEGLLDEGTPESLV
-149 EEPYEFVQ
+149 EEPYEFVH
-157 RAEEDYGDVTY
+157 RAEEEYGDVTY
-168 EFQVQPEHEEL
+168 EYQA
-179 EVLQSE
+179 QSE
-185 HREEHEGYEAEPV
+185 YEEQEMLPREEHEENAEQQAV
-198 LQSDRHEEHE
+198 LQHEARTEQE
-208 RDEAEPVLQSDRHEE
+208 EDEIN
-223 HERYEAE
+223 
-230 PVLQSDH
+230 
-237 YEEHE
+237 
-242 GYKAEPV
+242 
-249 LQSDHY
+249 
-255 EEHAEYEAEPVLRS
+255 
-269 DARSELDDE
+269 
-278 EELDIEPVNVE
+278 IETVMV
-289 ETEEAEEASVS
+289 EEAEE
-300 VETEESEEQ
+300 EEEYEE
-309 EEVAIGYRSL
+309 EEAVALGYRSF
-319 PEAQVLEPP
+319 PEAQVQEPP
-328 FFEPPKLLEEEERQD
+328 FFDPPKLLEEEERD
-343 VFFEVEVRKDPE
+343 DTFFEVEVRKDPE
-355 VAVEEEEVT
+355 AESKEEEEPPA
-364 EYPAFEPPAYHVES
+364 YPAFESPAHQMEQT
-378 MQEEQDDANQIE
+378 QEERDDSYQFE
-390 RLYAREAPQVNE
+390 RLYEREAPKVYESAQE
-402 ASKEPEG
+402 AEEFEH
-409 SDSDVRETS
+409 DQREAS

-465 LLRMNSLSADAE
+465 LLRTNSLSVDAE

>member
-7 LQFSVEESIYFKN
+7 LQFSVEESIYFKS

-56 YNINQEELMGESSSY
+56 YNINQEELLGELSSY
-71 ASYRQADEVKVRED
+71 ASYREADEVKVRED

-124 SRLLTIQADLA
+124 NRLLTIQADLA
-135 IEGLLDEEAPQVPV
+135 IEGLLDEETPQATV
-149 EEPYEFVQ
+149 EEPYEFVH
-157 RAEEDYGDVTY
+157 RSEEEYGDVTY
-168 EFQVQPEHEEL
+168 DYQLQPEEE
-179 EVLQSE
+179 Q
-185 HREEHEGYEAEPV
+185 EEE
-198 LQSDRHEEHE
+198 Q
-208 RDEAEPVLQSDRHEE
+208 Q
-223 HERYEAE
+223 
-230 PVLQSDH
+230 
-237 YEEHE
+237 
-242 GYKAEPV
+242 
-249 LQSDHY
+249 
-255 EEHAEYEAEPVLRS
+255 
-269 DARSELDDE
+269 DDE
-278 EELDIEPVNVE
+278 REIDEDQAVFQHDTRAEEKQEEEIEIELVSREE
-289 ETEEAEEASVS
+289 ETEELEEAEE
-300 VETEESEEQ
+300 TESQ
-309 EEVAIGYRSL
+309 EEAALGYRSL
-319 PEAQVLEPP
+319 PEAQVQEPP
-328 FFEPPKLLEEEERQD
+328 FFEPPKLLEEEKRED
-343 VFFEVEVRKDPE
+343 TFFEVEVRKDPE
-355 VAVEEEEVT
+355 AAEEQEEMAQPYPVFEAPVYHVEEEE
-364 EYPAFEPPAYHVES
+364 A
-378 MQEEQDDANQIE
+378 QETQEAQDDTYQLG
-390 RLYAREAPQVNE
+390 RLYEREAPKVYESAQEEE
-402 ASKEPEG
+402 AFEE
-409 SDSDVRETS
+409 DVRETS

-465 LLRMNSLSADAE
+465 LLRTNSLSVDAE

>member
-7 LQFSVEESIYFKN
+7 LQFSVEESIYFKS

-56 YNINQEELMGESSSY
+56 YNINQEELLGELSSY
-71 ASYRQADEVKVRED
+71 ASYREADEVKVRED

-124 SRLLTIQADLA
+124 NRLLTIQADLA
-135 IEGLLDEEAPQVPV
+135 IEGLLDEETPQVSV
-149 EEPYEFVQ
+149 EEPYEFVH
-157 RAEEDYGDVTY
+157 RSEEEYGNVTY
-168 EFQVQPEHEEL
+168 DYQLQPEDEEQ
-179 EVLQSE
+179 EVLQDYA
-185 HREEHEGYEAEPV
+185 REIDDDQAI
-198 LQSDRHEEHE
+198 LQHDMR
-208 RDEAEPVLQSDRHEE
+208 P
-223 HERYEAE
+223 
-230 PVLQSDH
+230 
-237 YEEHE
+237 
-242 GYKAEPV
+242 
-249 LQSDHY
+249 
-255 EEHAEYEAEPVLRS
+255 
-269 DARSELDDE
+269 E
-278 EELDIEPVNVE
+278 EEKQEEEIEIELVSREE
-289 ETEEAEEASVS
+289 ETEELE
-300 VETEESEEQ
+300 ETESQ
-309 EEVAIGYRSL
+309 EEVALGYRSL
-319 PEAQVLEPP
+319 PDNQVQEPP
-328 FFEPPKLLEEEERQD
+328 FFEPPKLLEEEKRED
-343 VFFEVEVRKDPE
+343 TFFEVEVRKDPE
-355 VAVEEEEVT
+355 AVEEQEETVQP
-364 EYPAFEPPAYHVES
+364 YPVFESPAYHVEEEEE
-378 MQEEQDDANQIE
+378 QEETYQLG
-390 RLYAREAPQVNE
+390 RLYEREAPKVYELAQEEE
-402 ASKEPEG
+402 AFEE
-409 SDSDVRETS
+409 DVRETS

-465 LLRMNSLSADAE
+465 LLRTNSLSMDAE

>member
-7 LQFSVEESIYFKN
+7 LQFSVEESIYFKS

-56 YNINQEELMGESSSY
+56 YNINQEELLGELSSFPT
-71 ASYRQADEVKVRED
+71 YREADEVKVRED

-124 SRLLTIQADLA
+124 NRLLTIQADLA
-135 IEGLLDEEAPQVPV
+135 IEGLLDEETPQAPV
-149 EEPYEFVQ
+149 EEPYEFVH
-157 RAEEDYGDVTY
+157 RPEEDDSNMTY
-168 EFQVQPEHEEL
+168 DYQLQPE
-179 EVLQSE
+179 Q
-185 HREEHEGYEAEPV
+185 
-198 LQSDRHEEHE
+198 
-208 RDEAEPVLQSDRHEE
+208 
-223 HERYEAE
+223 
-230 PVLQSDH
+230 
-237 YEEHE
+237 
-242 GYKAEPV
+242 
-249 LQSDHY
+249 
-255 EEHAEYEAEPVLRS
+255 
-269 DARSELDDE
+269 
-278 EELDIEPVNVE
+278 
-289 ETEEAEEASVS
+289 
-300 VETEESEEQ
+300 EEQ
-309 EEVAIGYRSL
+309 EELQGEERENEETEPVFQHDTRAVQEEQAVQEEEEEIEIELVREVEEAPEEPEELEEHEEPEQPNNQEEAVALGYRSI
-319 PEAQVLEPP
+319 PEAQVQEPP
-328 FFEPPKLLEEEERQD
+328 FFEPPKLLEEEERD
-343 VFFEVEVRKDPE
+343 DTFFEVEVRKDPE
-355 VAVEEEEVT
+355 AAEEQEETVQS
-364 EYPAFEPPAYHVES
+364 YPAFESPAYQVEPE
-378 MQEEQDDANQIE
+378 QEEQDDEYQLG
-390 RLYAREAPQVNE
+390 RLYEREAPKIYESAQE
-402 ASKEPEG
+402 EEELEEDA
-409 SDSDVRETS
+409 RETS

-465 LLRMNSLSADAE
+465 LLRTNSLSIDAE

>member
-7 LQFSVEESIYFKN
+7 LQFSVEESIYFKS

-56 YNINQEELMGESSSY
+56 YNINQEELLGELSSY
-71 ASYRQADEVKVRED
+71 PSYREADEVKVRED

-124 SRLLTIQADLA
+124 NRLLTIQADLA
-135 IEGLLDEEAPQVPV
+135 IEGLLNEEQPQAPV
-149 EEPYEFVQ
+149 EEPYEFVH
-157 RAEEDYGDVTY
+157 RPVEEYGDVTY
-168 EFQVQPEHEEL
+168 EYEALPEHEEQEELQSDEHENDQEQPVLQHDMRAEQEEHEEL
-179 EVLQSE
+179 EEEEEEIDIELVS
-185 HREEHEGYEAEPV
+185 REEVEEDEPEE
-198 LQSDRHEEHE
+198 LEETDNHEE
-208 RDEAEPVLQSDRHEE
+208 AVTL
-223 HERYEAE
+223 
-230 PVLQSDH
+230 
-237 YEEHE
+237 
-242 GYKAEPV
+242 
-249 LQSDHY
+249 
-255 EEHAEYEAEPVLRS
+255 
-269 DARSELDDE
+269 
-278 EELDIEPVNVE
+278 
-289 ETEEAEEASVS
+289 
-300 VETEESEEQ
+300 
-309 EEVAIGYRSL
+309 GYRSF
-319 PEAQVLEPP
+319 PEAQVQEPP
-328 FFEPPKLLEEEERQD
+328 FFEPPKLLEEEERD
-343 VFFEVEVRKDPE
+343 DTFFEVEVRKDPE
-355 VAVEEEEVT
+355 ATEEQEETVQS
-364 EYPAFEPPAYHVES
+364 YPAFESPAYQVEPETE
-378 MQEEQDDANQIE
+378 QEVQEDEYQLG
-390 RLYAREAPQVNE
+390 RLYEREAPKIYESAQE
-402 ASKEPEG
+402 EEPEE
-409 SDSDVRETS
+409 DVRETS

-465 LLRMNSLSADAE
+465 LLRTNSLSIDTE

>member
-7 LQFSVEESIYFKN
+7 LQFSVEESIYFKS

-56 YNINQEELMGESSSY
+56 YNINQEELLGELSSFP
-71 ASYRQADEVKVRED
+71 SYREADEVKVRED

-124 SRLLTIQADLA
+124 NRLLTIQADLA
-135 IEGLLDEEAPQVPV
+135 IEGLLDEETPPAPV
-149 EEPYEFVQ
+149 EEPYEFVH
-157 RAEEDYGDVTY
+157 RSEVDYGDMVYDYQLQPEQEEY
-168 EFQVQPEHEEL
+168 EELQGEERENEESEPVFQHDTRAEQEEQAVQEEEEEIEIEMVREVEEAPEELEELEEHEEPD
-179 EVLQSE
+179 Q
-185 HREEHEGYEAEPV
+185 PIN
-198 LQSDRHEEHE
+198 Q
-208 RDEAEPVLQSDRHEE
+208 
-223 HERYEAE
+223 
-230 PVLQSDH
+230 
-237 YEEHE
+237 
-242 GYKAEPV
+242 
-249 LQSDHY
+249 
-255 EEHAEYEAEPVLRS
+255 
-269 DARSELDDE
+269 
-278 EELDIEPVNVE
+278 
-289 ETEEAEEASVS
+289 EEAVAS
-300 VETEESEEQ
+300 
-309 EEVAIGYRSL
+309 GYRSI
-319 PEAQVLEPP
+319 PEAQVQEPP
-328 FFEPPKLLEEEERQD
+328 FFEPPKLLEEEERED
-343 VFFEVEVRKDPE
+343 TFFEVEVRKDSD
-355 VAVEEEEVT
+355 AAEEQEETVQS
-364 EYPAFEPPAYHVES
+364 YPAFESPAYQVEPE
-378 MQEEQDDANQIE
+378 QEAHDDEYQLG
-390 RLYAREAPQVNE
+390 RLYEREAPKIYESAQE
-402 ASKEPEG
+402 EEELEE
-409 SDSDVRETS
+409 DVRETS

-465 LLRMNSLSADAE
+465 LLRTNSLSIDAE

>member
-7 LQFSVEESIYFKN
+7 LQFSVEESIYFKS

-56 YNINQEELMGESSSY
+56 YNINQEELLGELSSFPT
-71 ASYRQADEVKVRED
+71 YREADEVKVRED

-124 SRLLTIQADLA
+124 NRLLTIQADLA
-135 IEGLLDEEAPQVPV
+135 IEGLLDEETPQAPV
-149 EEPYEFVQ
+149 EEPYEFVH
-157 RAEEDYGDVTY
+157 RPEADYGDMAY
-168 EFQVQPEHEEL
+168 DYQLQPEQEEQ
-179 EVLQSE
+179 EDLQGE
-185 HREEHEGYEAEPV
+185 ERE
-198 LQSDRHEEHE
+198 
-208 RDEAEPVLQSDRHEE
+208 
-223 HERYEAE
+223 
-230 PVLQSDH
+230 
-237 YEEHE
+237 
-242 GYKAEPV
+242 
-249 LQSDHY
+249 
-255 EEHAEYEAEPVLRS
+255 
-269 DARSELDDE
+269 DDE
-278 EELDIEPVNVE
+278 KQPVFQHDTRAEQEEQEDQEEEEEEIEIELVNREVE
-289 ETEEAEEASVS
+289 EVSEEP
-300 VETEESEEQ
+300 EESEEQ
-309 EEVAIGYRSL
+309 EEAEQPNNQEEAVALGYRSI
-319 PEAQVLEPP
+319 PEAHVQEPP
-328 FFEPPKLLEEEERQD
+328 FFEPPKLLEEEEREET
-343 VFFEVEVRKDPE
+343 FFEVEVRKDPE
-355 VAVEEEEVT
+355 AAEEQEETVQS
-364 EYPAFEPPAYHVES
+364 YPAFESPAYQVEPE
-378 MQEEQDDANQIE
+378 QEEQDDEYQLG
-390 RLYAREAPQVNE
+390 RLYEREAPKIYESAQE
-402 ASKEPEG
+402 EEELEE
-409 SDSDVRETS
+409 DVRETS

-465 LLRMNSLSADAE
+465 LLRTNSLSIDAE

>member
-135 IEGLLDEEAPQVPV
+135 IEGLLDEGTPEPLVG
-149 EEPYEFVQ
+149 EPYEFVH
-157 RAEEDYGDVTY
+157 RAEEEYGDVTY
-168 EFQVQPEHEEL
+168 EYQA
-179 EVLQSE
+179 QSE
-185 HREEHEGYEAEPV
+185 
-198 LQSDRHEEHE
+198 
-208 RDEAEPVLQSDRHEE
+208 
-223 HERYEAE
+223 
-230 PVLQSDH
+230 

-242 GYKAEPV
+242 ENAEQQAA
-249 LQSDHY
+249 LQHEARTEQ
-255 EEHAEYEAEPVLRS
+255 EE
-269 DARSELDDE
+269 DE
-278 EELDIEPVNVE
+278 IDIETVMVE
-289 ETEEAEEASVS
+289 ETEEEEENEEEEA
-300 VETEESEEQ
+300 
-309 EEVAIGYRSL
+309 VALGYRSF
-319 PEAQVLEPP
+319 PEAQVQEPP
-328 FFEPPKLLEEEERQD
+328 FFDPPKLLEEEERD
-343 VFFEVEVRKDPE
+343 DTFFEVEVRKDPE
-355 VAVEEEEVT
+355 AESKEEEEPPA
-364 EYPAFEPPAYHVES
+364 YPAFESPAYQMEQT
-378 MQEEQDDANQIE
+378 QEERDDSYQFE
-390 RLYAREAPQVNE
+390 RLYEREAPKVYESAQE
-402 ASKEPEG
+402 AEEFEH
-409 SDSDVRETS
+409 DQREAS

-465 LLRMNSLSADAE
+465 LLRTNSLSVDAE

>member
-111 FVFIDAFDYQLTE
+111 FVFIDAFDYRLTE

-135 IEGLLDEEAPQVPV
+135 IEGLLDEGTPESLV
-149 EEPYEFVQ
+149 EEPYEFVH
-157 RAEEDYGDVTY
+157 RAEEEYGDVTY
-168 EFQVQPEHEEL
+168 EYQA
-179 EVLQSE
+179 QSE
-185 HREEHEGYEAEPV
+185 YEEQEMLPREEHEENAEQHAV
-198 LQSDRHEEHE
+198 LQHE
-208 RDEAEPVLQSDRHEE
+208 
-223 HERYEAE
+223 
-230 PVLQSDH
+230 
-237 YEEHE
+237 
-242 GYKAEPV
+242 
-249 LQSDHY
+249 
-255 EEHAEYEAEPVLRS
+255 
-269 DARSELDDE
+269 AR
-278 EELDIEPVNVE
+278 
-289 ETEEAEEASVS
+289 T
-300 VETEESEEQ
+300 EQ
-309 EEVAIGYRSL
+309 EEDEIDIETVMVEEVEEEEGNEEEEAVALGYRSF
-319 PEAQVLEPP
+319 PEAQVQEPP
-328 FFEPPKLLEEEERQD
+328 FFDPPKLLEEEERD
-343 VFFEVEVRKDPE
+343 DTFFEVEVRKDPE
-355 VAVEEEEVT
+355 AESKEEEEPPP
-364 EYPAFEPPAYHVES
+364 YPAFESPAYQMEQT
-378 MQEEQDDANQIE
+378 QEERDDSYQFE
-390 RLYAREAPQVNE
+390 RLYEREAPKVYESAQE
-402 ASKEPEG
+402 AEEFEH
-409 SDSDVRETS
+409 DQREAS

-430 AKQEEEDFS
+430 DKQEEEDFS

-465 LLRMNSLSADAE
+465 LLRTNSLSVDAE

>member
-135 IEGLLDEEAPQVPV
+135 IEGLLDEGTPEPLVG
-149 EEPYEFVQ
+149 EPYEFVH
-157 RAEEDYGDVTY
+157 RAEEEYGDVTY
-168 EFQVQPEHEEL
+168 EYQA
-179 EVLQSE
+179 QSE
-185 HREEHEGYEAEPV
+185 
-198 LQSDRHEEHE
+198 
-208 RDEAEPVLQSDRHEE
+208 
-223 HERYEAE
+223 
-230 PVLQSDH
+230 

-242 GYKAEPV
+242 ENAEQQAV
-249 LQSDHY
+249 LQHEARTEQ
-255 EEHAEYEAEPVLRS
+255 EE
-269 DARSELDDE
+269 DE
-278 EELDIEPVNVE
+278 IDIETVMV
-289 ETEEAEEASVS
+289 EEAEE
-300 VETEESEEQ
+300 EEEYEE
-309 EEVAIGYRSL
+309 EEAVTLGYRSF
-319 PEAQVLEPP
+319 PEAQVQEPP
-328 FFEPPKLLEEEERQD
+328 FFDPPKLLEEEERD
-343 VFFEVEVRKDPE
+343 DTFFEVEVRKDPE
-355 VAVEEEEVT
+355 AESKEEEEPPA
-364 EYPAFEPPAYHVES
+364 YPAFESPAYQMEQT
-378 MQEEQDDANQIE
+378 QEERDDSYQFE
-390 RLYAREAPQVNE
+390 RLYEREAPKVYESAQE
-402 ASKEPEG
+402 AEEFEH
-409 SDSDVRETS
+409 DQREAT

-465 LLRMNSLSADAE
+465 LLRTNSLSVDAE

>member
-7 LQFSVEESIYFKN
+7 LQFSVEESIYFKS

-56 YNINQEELMGESSSY
+56 YNINQEELLGELSSY
-71 ASYRQADEVKVRED
+71 ASYREADEVKVRED

-124 SRLLTIQADLA
+124 NRLLTIQADLA
-135 IEGLLDEEAPQVPV
+135 IEGLLDEEMPQAPV
-149 EEPYEFVQ
+149 EEPYEFVH
-157 RAEEDYGDVTY
+157 RSEEEYGDVTY
-168 EFQVQPEHEEL
+168 DYQLQPEDEEQEEL
-179 EVLQSE
+179 QDYEREIDEDQAVLQ
-185 HREEHEGYEAEPV
+185 HDTRA
-198 LQSDRHEEHE
+198 
-208 RDEAEPVLQSDRHEE
+208 
-223 HERYEAE
+223 
-230 PVLQSDH
+230 
-237 YEEHE
+237 
-242 GYKAEPV
+242 
-249 LQSDHY
+249 
-255 EEHAEYEAEPVLRS
+255 
-269 DARSELDDE
+269 E
-278 EELDIEPVNVE
+278 EEKQEEEIEIELVSREE
-289 ETEEAEEASVS
+289 ETEEL
-300 VETEESEEQ
+300 EESESQ
-309 EEVAIGYRSL
+309 EEVALGYRSL
-319 PEAQVLEPP
+319 PEAQVQEPP
-328 FFEPPKLLEEEERQD
+328 FFEPPKLLEEEKRED
-343 VFFEVEVRKDPE
+343 TFFEVEVRKDPE
-355 VAVEEEEVT
+355 AAEELEETVQP
-364 EYPAFEPPAYHVES
+364 YPVFESPAYHVE
-378 MQEEQDDANQIE
+378 EEQEAQDDTYQLG
-390 RLYAREAPQVNE
+390 RLYEREAPKVYESAQE
-402 ASKEPEG
+402 EEEFEE
-409 SDSDVRETS
+409 DVRETS

-465 LLRMNSLSADAE
+465 LLRTNSLSVDAE

>member
-135 IEGLLDEEAPQVPV
+135 IEGLLDEGTPEPLV
-149 EEPYEFVQ
+149 EEPYEFVH
-157 RAEEDYGDVTY
+157 RAEEEYGDVTY
-168 EFQVQPEHEEL
+168 EYQA
-179 EVLQSE
+179 QSE
-185 HREEHEGYEAEPV
+185 
-198 LQSDRHEEHE
+198 
-208 RDEAEPVLQSDRHEE
+208 
-223 HERYEAE
+223 
-230 PVLQSDH
+230 

-242 GYKAEPV
+242 ENAEQQAA
-249 LQSDHY
+249 LQHEARTEQ
-255 EEHAEYEAEPVLRS
+255 EE
-269 DARSELDDE
+269 DE
-278 EELDIEPVNVE
+278 IDIETVMVE
-289 ETEEAEEASVS
+289 ETEEEEENEEEEA
-300 VETEESEEQ
+300 
-309 EEVAIGYRSL
+309 VALGYRSF
-319 PEAQVLEPP
+319 PEAQVQEPP
-328 FFEPPKLLEEEERQD
+328 FFDPPKLLEEEERD
-343 VFFEVEVRKDPE
+343 DTFFEVEVRKDPE
-355 VAVEEEEVT
+355 AESKEEEEPPA
-364 EYPAFEPPAYHVES
+364 YPAFESPAYQMEQT
-378 MQEEQDDANQIE
+378 QEERDDSYQFE
-390 RLYAREAPQVNE
+390 RLYEREAPKVYESAQE
-402 ASKEPEG
+402 AEEFEH
-409 SDSDVRETS
+409 DQREAS

-430 AKQEEEDFS
+430 DKQEEEDFS

-465 LLRMNSLSADAE
+465 LLRTNSLSVDAE

>member
-135 IEGLLDEEAPQVPV
+135 IEGLLDEGTPEPLV
-149 EEPYEFVQ
+149 EEPYEFVH
-157 RAEEDYGDVTY
+157 RAEEEYGDVTY
-168 EFQVQPEHEEL
+168 EYQAQPEYEEQEML
-179 EVLQSE
+179 P
-185 HREEHEGYEAEPV
+185 REEHEENAEQQAALQHEARTE
-198 LQSDRHEEHE
+198 QEE
-208 RDEAEPVLQSDRHEE
+208 DEI
-223 HERYEAE
+223 
-230 PVLQSDH
+230 
-237 YEEHE
+237 
-242 GYKAEPV
+242 
-249 LQSDHY
+249 
-255 EEHAEYEAEPVLRS
+255 
-269 DARSELDDE
+269 
-278 EELDIEPVNVE
+278 DIETVMV
-289 ETEEAEEASVS
+289 EEAEE
-300 VETEESEEQ
+300 EEEYEE
-309 EEVAIGYRSL
+309 EEAVALGYRSF
-319 PEAQVLEPP
+319 PEAQVQEPP
-328 FFEPPKLLEEEERQD
+328 FFDPPKLLEEEERD
-343 VFFEVEVRKDPE
+343 DTFFEVEVRKDPE
-355 VAVEEEEVT
+355 AESKEEEEPPV
-364 EYPAFEPPAYHVES
+364 YPAFESPTYQMEQT
-378 MQEEQDDANQIE
+378 QEERDDSYQFE
-390 RLYAREAPQVNE
+390 RLYEREAPKVYESAQE
-402 ASKEPEG
+402 AEEFEH
-409 SDSDVRETS
+409 DQREAS

-465 LLRMNSLSADAE
+465 LLRTNSLSVDAE

>member
-7 LQFSVEESIYFKN
+7 LQFSVEESIYFKS

-56 YNINQEELMGESSSY
+56 YNINQEELLGELSSFPT
-71 ASYRQADEVKVRED
+71 YREADEVKVRED

-124 SRLLTIQADLA
+124 NRLLTIQADLA
-135 IEGLLDEEAPQVPV
+135 IEGLLDEETPPAPV
-149 EEPYEFVQ
+149 EEPYEFVHRSEVDYDDMVYDYQ
-157 RAEEDYGDVTY
+157 LQPEQEEY
-168 EFQVQPEHEEL
+168 EELQGEERENEESEPVFQHDTRTEQEEQAVQEEEEEIEIELVREVEEAPEELEELEEHEEPD
-179 EVLQSE
+179 Q
-185 HREEHEGYEAEPV
+185 PIN
-198 LQSDRHEEHE
+198 Q
-208 RDEAEPVLQSDRHEE
+208 
-223 HERYEAE
+223 
-230 PVLQSDH
+230 
-237 YEEHE
+237 
-242 GYKAEPV
+242 
-249 LQSDHY
+249 
-255 EEHAEYEAEPVLRS
+255 
-269 DARSELDDE
+269 
-278 EELDIEPVNVE
+278 
-289 ETEEAEEASVS
+289 EEAVAS
-300 VETEESEEQ
+300 
-309 EEVAIGYRSL
+309 GYRSI
-319 PEAQVLEPP
+319 PEAQVQEPP
-328 FFEPPKLLEEEERQD
+328 FFEPPKLLEEEERED
-343 VFFEVEVRKDPE
+343 TFFEVEVRKDSD
-355 VAVEEEEVT
+355 AAEEQEETVQS
-364 EYPAFEPPAYHVES
+364 YPAFESPAYQVEPE
-378 MQEEQDDANQIE
+378 QEAHDDEYQLG
-390 RLYAREAPQVNE
+390 RLYEREAPKIYESAQE
-402 ASKEPEG
+402 EEELEE
-409 SDSDVRETS
+409 DVRETS

-465 LLRMNSLSADAE
+465 LLRTNSLSIDAE

>member
-135 IEGLLDEEAPQVPV
+135 IEGLLDEGTPEPLV
-149 EEPYEFVQ
+149 EEPYEFVH
-157 RAEEDYGDVTY
+157 RAEEEYGDVTY
-168 EFQVQPEHEEL
+168 EYQAQPEYEEQEML
-179 EVLQSE
+179 P
-185 HREEHEGYEAEPV
+185 REEHEENAEQQAALQHEARTE
-198 LQSDRHEEHE
+198 QEEGE
-208 RDEAEPVLQSDRHEE
+208 I
-223 HERYEAE
+223 
-230 PVLQSDH
+230 
-237 YEEHE
+237 
-242 GYKAEPV
+242 
-249 LQSDHY
+249 
-255 EEHAEYEAEPVLRS
+255 
-269 DARSELDDE
+269 
-278 EELDIEPVNVE
+278 DIETVMV
-289 ETEEAEEASVS
+289 EEAEE
-300 VETEESEEQ
+300 EEEYEE
-309 EEVAIGYRSL
+309 EEAVALGYRSF
-319 PEAQVLEPP
+319 PEAQVQEPP
-328 FFEPPKLLEEEERQD
+328 FFDPPKLLEEEERD
-343 VFFEVEVRKDPE
+343 DTFFEVEVRKDPE
-355 VAVEEEEVT
+355 AESKEEEEPPA
-364 EYPAFEPPAYHVES
+364 YPAFESPTYQMEQT
-378 MQEEQDDANQIE
+378 QEERDDSYQFE
-390 RLYAREAPQVNE
+390 RLYEREAPKVYESAQE
-402 ASKEPEG
+402 AEEFEH
-409 SDSDVRETS
+409 DQREAS

-465 LLRMNSLSADAE
+465 LLRTNSLSVDAE